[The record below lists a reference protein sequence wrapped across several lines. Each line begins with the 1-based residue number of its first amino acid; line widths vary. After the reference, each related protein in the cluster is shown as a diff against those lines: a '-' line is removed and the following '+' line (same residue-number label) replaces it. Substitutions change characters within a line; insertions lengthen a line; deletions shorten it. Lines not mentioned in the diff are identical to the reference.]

1 MPNYS
6 CGFTVWKKSKKQ
18 EIVDR
23 PGLFFPYFYKL
34 FFTYCPY
41 LSHLLLILPDF
52 TRNNQK

>member
-23 PGLFFPYFYKL
+23 PGLFF
-34 FFTYCPY
+34 
-41 LSHLLLILPDF
+41 SLLL
-52 TRNNQK
+52 